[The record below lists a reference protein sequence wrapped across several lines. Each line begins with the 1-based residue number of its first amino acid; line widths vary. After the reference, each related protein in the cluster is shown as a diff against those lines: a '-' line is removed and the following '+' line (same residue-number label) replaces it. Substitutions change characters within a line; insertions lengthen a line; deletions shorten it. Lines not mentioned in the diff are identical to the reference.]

1 VSARRPQ
8 VLDELGLQFS
18 GLGPPSRA
26 PRRWTRGTVL
36 VALALVLALAGATAA
51 AIVIARGGSL
61 PGANPRDLAAN
72 GVPLPGSERLAGLDA
87 PDPDAGEPSWD
98 LRLSRTAAGET
109 CTAVGQV
116 LGGQFGIVGLDHVFR
131 ALPLGG
137 VDACGV
143 SSPGAPL
150 LAGVRVFV
158 GRTPS
163 QVRTVVDGIA
173 GAGTRSVIVD
183 GPGGPRRLP
192 LGPDGSFITV
202 YAGYVEEVRP
212 RVLIADASGRQRVL
226 AFAQTTVREVPDPE
240 GRSPWEV
247 SGGPDLEAGAYPDEN
262 CVQASEELG
271 RSDPSR
277 FEAPLTPEVCG
288 RLGSQPLFVLMRR
301 FVPGSG
307 EHTGFPWNN
316 TPARTLVYGAADP
329 RVVSLTLKGPAGG
342 HPLHVERR
350 GGAFLAVLDGH
361 VDPRSL
367 TLVALTRDGRR
378 HAYTHSTALFSSQR
392 NRPWHEA
399 PVPAFR
405 RPRPA
410 STLIPP
416 MEFPIAS
423 SVRETLRAAD
433 PAGGPEWVLRSWRG
447 RPDPRANFG
456 SPPSEFVC
464 DQLGVLQGGR
474 LVQPPPAAPVALVAG
489 RESEAG
495 EGGCNEVRW
504 LAKHPPVGEMVSFVS
519 DPYAYS
525 PVPLRTVVMGMVG
538 RRARNPQ
545 LLGAGAPRALP
556 VDRNGIFLAV
566 LPGRFWD
573 AHLRI
578 VATVAGKRVNGF
590 PLQGFNG
597 PAALETPQARAPDP
611 NGGPPWGFTVSG
623 LGFAQGQIMDG
634 RLVALDPRS
643 GTVHAGPD
651 GWGGG
656 PPARVMRTNRP
667 PVQFEARGDSGSPI
681 AAEPGQYSP
690 PEVERRTLPGRTI
703 ITGRADADV
712 AAVTIVTPRDVR
724 TLRPTG
730 PGRVL
735 IAVYD
740 GQFFSGSI
748 TATVLLRNGRRVPE
762 QIRDFT
768 NLQAE
773 APPEPSL
780 AVRLQRTRRELRGWR
795 GPRRGPGRVAEGY
808 LLLAGSLK
816 AIEGRIAFI
825 HLHPGV
831 LPEG

>member
-1 VSARRPQ
+1 MSERRPL

-18 GLGPPSRA
+18 DLGPPPRA
-26 PRRWTRGTVL
+26 RRGWTRGTVL
-36 VALALVLALAGATAA
+36 VALALALALVGATAA

-61 PGANPRDLAAN
+61 PAANPKDLAAN
-72 GVPLPGSERLAGLDA
+72 GVPLPGSEHLAGLDA
-87 PDPDAGEPSWD
+87 PDPDGSEPPWD
-98 LRLSRTAAGET
+98 IRLSRTAAGET

-143 SSPGAPL
+143 PSPGAPV
-150 LAGVRVFV
+150 LAGVRVFL

-163 QVRTVVDGIA
+163 QVRTVVDGVA
-173 GAGTRSVIVD
+173 GAGARSVTVY
-183 GPGGPRRLP
+183 GPGGARRLR
-192 LGPDGSFITV
+192 LGADGSFLTV
-202 YAGYVEEVRP
+202 YGGYVEEVRP
-212 RVLIADASGRQRVL
+212 RLVIVDGSGRERRL
-226 AFAQTTVREVPDPE
+226 AFAQTTAAEVPDPE

-247 SGGPDLEAGAYPDEN
+247 SGGPDLEAGADPDEN
-262 CVQASEELG
+262 CTQASEELG

-277 FEAPLTPEVCG
+277 AEAPLTPEVCG

-329 RVVSLTLKGPAGG
+329 RVLSLTLKGPGG
-342 HPLHVERR
+342 KRPLHIERR

-367 TLVALTRDGRR
+367 TLVALTRDGRV
-378 HAYTHSTALFSSQR
+378 HSYTHSTPLFSSEH

-405 RPRPA
+405 PPRPA

-423 SVRETLRAAD
+423 SVRETLRAPD

-447 RPDPRANFG
+447 RPDPRASFG
-456 SPPSEFVC
+456 SRPSEFVC
-464 DQLGVLQGGR
+464 DQLGVLEGR
-474 LVQPPPAAPVALVAG
+474 RIVAPPPAAPVALLAG
-489 RESEAG
+489 RETTAG
-495 EGGCNEVRW
+495 EGGCNEARW
-504 LAKHPPVGEMVSFVS
+504 LAKHPPVGEMVSFVN
-519 DPYAYS
+519 DPFAYS

-538 RRARNPQ
+538 RRARDPQ

-556 VDRNGIFLAV
+556 VDPNGMFLAV

-597 PAALETPQARAPDP
+597 PAALEVPQARAPDP
-611 NGGPPWGFTVSG
+611 NGGPPWGFSMSG
-623 LGFAQGQIMDG
+623 YDTAQGQIIDG
-634 RLVALDPRS
+634 RLVAFDPQS

-656 PPARVMRTNRP
+656 PPARVMRTNAP
-667 PVQFEARGDSGSPI
+667 PVQFEAQGDSGTPLL
-681 AAEPGQYSP
+681 AQPGKYSP
-690 PEVERRTLPGRTI
+690 PEVARRTLPGRTI

-712 AAVTIVTPRDVR
+712 SAVTIVTPRDVR
-724 TLRPTG
+724 TLRPSG
-730 PGRVL
+730 PAHLL

-740 GQFFSGSI
+740 GQFFSGRI
-748 TATVLLRNGRRVPE
+748 TATVLLHSGKTVTE
-762 QIRDFT
+762 QVRDFT

-780 AVRLQRTRRELRGWR
+780 ASWLKSTRRQLHRWR
-795 GPRRGPGRVAEGY
+795 GPRLGAGRVAEGY
-808 LLLAGSLK
+808 ELLLGSLK
-816 AIEGRIAFI
+816 AIEQRIAFI
-825 HLHPGV
+825 RAHPGV